1 VLNYRGLSIPKVS
14 FGNLDSDCLF
24 GDREQELFD
33 LYESRRDRYKRAL
46 DIGANI
52 GVHSI
57 LMARRGWEVM
67 AFEPDPIH
75 FREMLLNVLAEQ
87 YTPRRN
93 IAVNMSKGAVSNRSG
108 VDTFVRVKGNTTG
121 SHISGYKQPY
131 GDLDKYD
138 VELVDARKL
147 WPHADFAKIDA
158 EGAEADILLTTTKE
172 DMAHLDILVEVGNTP
187 NAFLIFN
194 HFRNMGIKMYSQ
206 NTGWKEVKELE
217 DMPTHHSHGALFIG
231 KF

>member
-1 VLNYRGLSIPKVS
+1 MNYRGLSIPKVS

-24 GDREQELFD
+24 SEKEQGLFD
-33 LYESRRDRYKRAL
+33 LYEARKERYQRAL

-57 LMARRGWEVM
+57 LMARQGWGVM

-75 FREMLLNVLAEQ
+75 FRELLLNTLEEK

-93 IAVNMSKGAVSNRSG
+93 IEINLSRAAVSNKSG
-108 VDTFVRVKGNTTG
+108 RGSFVRVKGNTTG
-121 SHISGYKQPY
+121 SHIEGYKQPY
-131 GDLDKYD
+131 GELEKYE

-147 WPHADFAKIDA
+147 WHIYDFAKIDA

-172 DMAHLDILVEVGNTP
+172 DMTHLDILVEVGNTP

-194 HFRNMGIKMYSQ
+194 HFKNMGIKMYSQ
-206 NTGWKEVKELE
+206 NTGWKEVTQLE

-231 KF
+231 NY

>member
-1 VLNYRGLSIPKVS
+1 VLNYRGLDFSRVS

-24 GDREQELFD
+24 CDKEQEIFD
-33 LYESRRDRYKRAL
+33 LYEARKDKYKRAL

-57 LMARRGWEVM
+57 LMMRQGWTVF
-67 AFEPDPIH
+67 AFEPDPVH
-75 FREMLLNVLAEQ
+75 FKLLEKNLEDHEPAKMV
-87 YTPRRN
+87 RCWFSH
-93 IAVNMSKGAVSNRSG
+93 IAAVSNRCG
-108 VDTFVRVKGNTTG
+108 KENFVRVLGNTTG
-121 SHISGYKQPY
+121 SHIEGYKQPY
-131 GDLDKYD
+131 GPLEKFE
-138 VELVDARKL
+138 VELVDARTL
-147 WPHADFAKIDA
+147 WPLADFAKIDA

>member
-1 VLNYRGLSIPKVS
+1 VLNYRGLDFSRVS

-24 GDREQELFD
+24 CDKEQELFD
-33 LYESRRDRYKRAL
+33 LYEARKDKYKRAL

-52 GVHSI
+52 GVHTA
-57 LMARRGWEVM
+57 LMARQGWRVQS
-67 AFEPDPIH
+67 FEPDPVH
-75 FREMLLNVLAEQ
+75 YDALLNKVVKETTGVML
-87 YTPRRN
+87 RN
-93 IAVNMSKGAVSNRSG
+93 KAVSNRSG
-108 VDTFVRVKGNTTG
+108 KATFVRVNGNTTG
-121 SHISGYKQPY
+121 SHIEGYKQPY
-131 GDLDKYD
+131 GPLEKFE
-138 VELVDARKL
+138 VELVDARTL
-147 WPHADFAKIDA
+147 WPLADFAKIDA

>member
-1 VLNYRGLSIPKVS
+1 VLNYRGLNIEKVS

-33 LYESRRDRYKRAL
+33 LYEARKDKYKRAL

-52 GVHSI
+52 GVHTI
-57 LMARRGWEVM
+57 LMAKQGWDVC
-67 AFEPDPIH
+67 AYEPDPEH
-75 FREMLLNVLAEQ
+75 FRKLAANVM
-87 YTPRRN
+87 
-93 IAVNMSKGAVSNRSG
+93 VNLETLHYPIVVPCAVSNRMGSE
-108 VDTFVRVKGNTTG
+108 TFVRVKGNTTG
-121 SHISGYKQPY
+121 SHLQGYKQPY
-131 GDLDKYD
+131 GDLERIE
-138 VELVDARKL
+138 VEVVDAGVL
-147 WPHADFAKIDA
+147 WPWADFAKIDA

-172 DMAHLDILVEVGNTP
+172 DMAHLDVLVEVGNTP

>member
-1 VLNYRGLSIPKVS
+1 VLNYRGLNIEKVS

-33 LYESRRDRYKRAL
+33 LYEARKDKYRRAV

-52 GVHSI
+52 GVHSV
-57 LMARRGWEVM
+57 LMARQGWEVI
-67 AFEPDPIH
+67 ALEPDPIH
-75 FREMLLNVLAEQ
+75 FRSLSSNMDRLAPHTRWEINNV
-87 YTPRRN
+87 
-93 IAVNMSKGAVSNRSG
+93 AVSNFQGRA
-108 VDTFVRVKGNTTG
+108 TFVRVKGNTTG
-121 SHISGYKQPY
+121 SHLEGYKQPY
-131 GDLDKYD
+131 GELERFE
-138 VELVDARKL
+138 VEVIDARGVYP
-147 WPHADFAKIDA
+147 WADFAKIDA

-172 DMAHLDILVEVGNTP
+172 DMAHLDVLVEVGNTP

-194 HFRNMGIKMYSQ
+194 HFRNMGIPMYSQ